1 MVEPT
6 YAADLSPS
14 AINGALDGQRHG
26 AVVATR
32 VEPIGTG
39 QMADSARVFLT
50 YDRDDAG
57 PATIVAK
64 FPSHDPISRATALA
78 VRNYEIETSFYRV
91 LAPQLPVRAPRCLH
105 VSYHADTDAFLLLLE
120 DLAPAR
126 TGDQLAGCSIDQ
138 AAVAVAELPRL
149 HAPRWGDSA
158 LAAYSWLHRTNE
170 DSPIGVVD
178 LYRALFPGF
187 AERYASRLDADVL
200 ALAERFAVSLPRYQ
214 AALPAAT
221 TVVHGDYRLDNLLF
235 GTAEGG
241 PPVGVVDWQTV
252 YHGPGVADLA
262 YFLGAGLLPGDR
274 RANEGDLVRLYRDGM
289 AALGVDFDGDELW
302 KQYRLLTMGG
312 VIMAVIASMIVKQT
326 DRGDDMFMAMA
337 NRHGRHAL
345 DLDAEQ
351 LFT

>member
-1 MVEPT
+1 MVEQPS
-6 YAADLSPS
+6 AADLTPS
-14 AINGALDGQRHG
+14 AINRALEGQLRG
-26 AVVATR
+26 TVVATR
-32 VEPIGTG
+32 IEPIGTG

-57 PATIVAK
+57 PATLVAK

-91 LAPQLPVRAPRCLH
+91 LAPGLPVRAPLCHH
-105 VSYHADTDAFLLLLE
+105 VSYEPETDAFLLLLE

-126 TGDQLAGCSIDQ
+126 TGDQLAGCSLDQ

-149 HAPRWGDSA
+149 HAPRWGDPG
-158 LAAYSWLHRTNE
+158 LADYPWLHRTSDE
-170 DSPIGVVD
+170 SREGTIE
-178 LYRALFPGF
+178 LYRMVFPGF
-187 AERYASRLDADVL
+187 ADRYASRLEPDVL
-200 ALAERFAVSLPRYQ
+200 ALAERFVGSLPGYYGRVPD
-214 AALPAAT
+214 AV

-235 GTAEGG
+235 ATDDGG

-252 YHGPGVADLA
+252 YHGPAVTDLA
-262 YFLGAGLLPGDR
+262 YFLGAGLLTNER
-274 RANEGDLVRLYRDGM
+274 RVHEVELVRLYREGM
-289 AALGVDFDGDELW
+289 GALGVVLDENELW
-302 KQYRLLTMGG
+302 AQYRLFTMAGLF
-312 VIMAVIASMIVKQT
+312 MAVVASMIVQQT

>member
-6 YAADLSPS
+6 YAADLTP
-14 AINGALDGQRHG
+14 AGINDALGAQLRGP
-26 AVVATR
+26 VVATR
-32 VEPIGTG
+32 VESIGTG

-50 YDRDDAG
+50 YDHDDAG

-91 LAPQLPVRAPRCLH
+91 LAPQLPIRAPRCLH
-105 VSYHADTDAFLLLLE
+105 VSYQLDTDSFLLLLE

-126 TGDQLAGCSIDQ
+126 TGDQLAGCSVDQ
-138 AAVAVAELPRL
+138 AAIAVAELPRL
-149 HAPRWGDSA
+149 HAPRWGDPE
-158 LAAYSWLHRTNE
+158 LAHYPWLHRETQ
-170 DSPIGVVD
+170 DSAIGLVE
-178 LYRALFPGF
+178 LYQAVFPGF

-200 ALAERFAVSLPRYQ
+200 ALAERFAVSVSAYQRDLPE
-214 AALPAAT
+214 AT

-262 YFLGAGLLPGDR
+262 YFLGAGLLPGER
-274 RANEGDLVRLYRDGM
+274 RAHEVELVGLYRDGM
-289 AALGVDFDGDELW
+289 AALGVGLDSDELW
-302 KQYRLLTMGG
+302 EQYRRFTMAG